1 MSANHC
7 AGYYQRSYDLLEELR
22 TISSME
28 DFTFAEFEL
37 LLRLKG
43 VGDDLTDEEFKILEN
58 KIALK
63 V

>member
-1 MSANHC
+1 
-7 AGYYQRSYDLLEELR
+7 
-22 TISSME
+22 ME